1 MGKVKKSIS
10 FFMIVAIVILTLGL
24 YSSPAEATSVNQ
36 TGNEGNYLLELS
48 FPNGITLNDY
58 SLLVEDMASP
68 VREVRLT
75 FQANGT
81 EITYGTIN
89 LPPSTLEEKIEKAI
103 SEHGR
108 LTGDQL
114 HATVVKDSVKIRL
127 VGFQGTEEEMKKALE
142 HVEKKRKIHNLD
154 SDNMRSKIISLEA
167 REELSRQL
175 AEGEREDINQA
186 EIHADDAF
194 SPNVIHSGGFIVI
207 WYTPDSSLFDLSLRH
222 AIRGWLSPFFMAGL
236 MQ

>member
-1 MGKVKKSIS
+1 MSKVKKSVS
-10 FFMIVAIVILTLGL
+10 FFMIAAIVILSLGL
-24 YSSPAEATSVNQ
+24 YVSPAEATSVNQ
-36 TGNEGNYLLELS
+36 TGNVGDHLLEFS

-58 SLLVEDMASP
+58 SLLVEDMAYP

-75 FQANGT
+75 FEADGT
-81 EITYGTIN
+81 EITFGTSD
-89 LPPSTLEEKIEKAI
+89 LHPSTLEEKIEKAI

-108 LTGDQL
+108 LTGDKP

-127 VGFQGTEEEMKKALE
+127 VGFQGTEEQMKKALE
-142 HVEKKRKIHNLD
+142 HVEEKRKIHNLD
-154 SDNMRSKIISLEA
+154 SDNMRAKIISLKA

-194 SPNVIHSGGFIVI
+194 SPTVIHSGGFIVI
-207 WYTPDSSLFDLSLRH
+207 WHSPDSSLFDLSLRH